1 MIEVKNG
8 YNFRY
13 ALKVGFTEFIDKL
26 NIICVQ
32 RESLGLTLRFW
43 DIKPKRMKCPLAE
56 ILED

>member
-13 ALKVGFTEFIDKL
+13 VLKVGFTKFIDKL

-32 RESLGLTLRFW
+32 TESHGLTLRFL
-43 DIKPKRMKCPLAE
+43 DIKPKWMECPLTE